1 MRVFARVKPFKAAAP
16 EMQQAVGEDESV
28 ALGGVNIFDHAQ
40 FEPSL
45 LTFPQLMEDAGGKV
59 VKVAH

>member
-1 MRVFARVKPFKAAAP
+1 
-16 EMQQAVGEDESV
+16 MQQAVGEDESV